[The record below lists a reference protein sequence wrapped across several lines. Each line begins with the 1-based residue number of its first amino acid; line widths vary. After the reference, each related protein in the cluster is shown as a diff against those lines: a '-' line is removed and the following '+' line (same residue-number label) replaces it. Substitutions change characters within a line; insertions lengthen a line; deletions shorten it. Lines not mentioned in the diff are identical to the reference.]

1 MIQIALIGVPPV
13 FTHGH
18 SFGWHEYFLAKF
30 FQGLN
35 FRGLPNLLEAV
46 FFLLGAAD
54 YLALMAAALKFGG
67 FLRQSAVN
75 GLLAPAV
82 RWIPT
87 ESSGRTYP
95 VPG

>member
-18 SFGWHEYFLAKF
+18 SFGWHEYFLAEF

-35 FRGLPNLLEAV
+35 FRGLPHLLEAV

-54 YLALMAAALKFGG
+54 YLALMAAASMAFWLQPSGG
-67 FLRQSAVN
+67 YQRL
-75 GLLAPAV
+75 V
-82 RWIPT
+82 R
-87 ESSGRTYP
+87 
-95 VPG
+95 